1 MSGNPPSEFVV
12 EPVGGAGRARLAVG
26 GGVLTATDD
35 RGRLHRYPL
44 GAGQAAPAV
53 VIGTA
58 GVSGSGSFAV
68 LDAAGRAVVVTPAS
82 LWPAAEM
89 PRLAEAAGL
98 PFEMRGQDGQ
108 RQVLG
113 LRKDGVRLG
122 SRSSAPSPAAAV
134 LAALVLAGIVAVRLG
149 VAPFW
154 VVVVLFL
161 ALLATLGGPMRR
173 RL

>member
-1 MSGNPPSEFVV
+1 MSGAPPSEFVV
-12 EPVGGAGRARLAVG
+12 QPVAGRARLAVG
-26 GGVLTATDD
+26 GGVLTAIDD
-35 RGRLHRYPL
+35 RGRPHRFPL
-44 GAGQAAPAV
+44 NGSETAPAV

-68 LDAAGRAVVVTPAS
+68 LDGSGRAMIVTPAS
-82 LWPAAEM
+82 MWPAAEL
-89 PRLAEAAGL
+89 PRLAEAARL

-122 SRSSAPSPAAAV
+122 SRSRSSTAAV
-134 LAALVLAGIVAVRLG
+134 VLPTVVLVAVILARLRFLS
-149 VAPFW
+149 AW
-154 VVVVLFL
+154 VVVVLFVAFL
-161 ALLATLGGPMRR
+161 VTLGGPLRR